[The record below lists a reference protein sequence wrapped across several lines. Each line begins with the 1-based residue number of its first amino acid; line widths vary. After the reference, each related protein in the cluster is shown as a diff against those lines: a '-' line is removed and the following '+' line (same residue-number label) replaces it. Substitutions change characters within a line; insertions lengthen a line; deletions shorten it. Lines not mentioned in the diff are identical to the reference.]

1 MDASCLELTEAGRL
15 VGLELADAR
24 RRWLAG
30 DGTFWVQLR
39 EASRSEVDT
48 VLGELGVG
56 GLLRRRMLR
65 TGKETSIIAVRD
77 AVFAE
82 WAVFADEACT
92 QRAYVAALAVKNLL
106 VTTES
111 EPIEVPPEALQSLD
125 LSELGPLSTGS
136 VLCAMLL
143 WHGSRTAHAARTL
156 REGLLEIDKR
166 MDEDPGSV
174 DGDELARLKG
184 ALAITEAVAVEQ
196 DEAFAVLS
204 EAQSNALDLSGV
216 RGPMALLTSSASATR
231 RLDDRLDRRFLELR
245 HRASEHRQDLLNR
258 RLAFLTVIST
268 IFLPLTLLAGIWGMN
283 FENMPELQSPFG
295 YPVALGLMAL
305 VGAGVFSVLA

>member
-1 MDASCLELTEAGRL
+1 
-15 VGLELADAR
+15 
-24 RRWLAG
+24 
-30 DGTFWVQLR
+30 
-39 EASRSEVDT
+39 
-48 VLGELGVG
+48 
-56 GLLRRRMLR
+56 MLR
-65 TGKETSIIAVRD
+65 AGKETSIIAVRD

-82 WAVFADEACT
+82 WTVFADEACT
-92 QRAYVAALAVKNLL
+92 RRAYVAALAMKNLL
-106 VTTES
+106 VSAES

-125 LSELGPLSTGS
+125 LSELGSLSTGS

-143 WHGSRTAHAARTL
+143 SHGSRTARAARAL
-156 REGLLEIDKR
+156 RERLLEMDKR
-166 MDEDPGSV
+166 MDDDPGNV
-174 DGDELARLKG
+174 DSDELAHLKG

-204 EAQSNALDLSGV
+204 EVQSNALDLSGV

-231 RLDDRLDRRFLELR
+231 RLDDRLEGRFLELR

-305 VGAGVFSVLA
+305 VGAGVFWFLRSRGWFD